1 MDHRAIIH
9 ADRVSKYYG
18 ANNAI
23 KQVSF
28 QVKHGEIFG
37 IIGKNGAG
45 KSTLLELLSGNL
57 MPDEGSLSVHGYD
70 MRVEGTKLKEHINI
84 FSQSTSLVD
93 RLMVREALDMF
104 SSFYNRQCDI
114 DAIMKQFGL
123 FPYAD
128 KIVRRLS
135 GGLRQRTTLAIAV
148 VNDPSLIFLDEPTT
162 GLDAQS
168 KKEYWAILSS
178 LKLQGKTIVIVSH
191 DLSEMQYHCDRIG
204 ILREGRFVACDAP
217 TQLIREHPSGGLTM
231 EAVYMHYAVGEAGG
245 VEV

>member
-9 ADRVSKYYG
+9 ADRVSKHYG

-28 QVKHGEIFG
+28 QVNHGEIFG

-57 MPDEGSLSVHGYD
+57 IPDEGSLRVHGYD
-70 MRVEGTKLKEHINI
+70 LGVEGHKLKEHINI

-104 SSFYNRQCDI
+104 QGFYTRQCDI
-114 DAIMKQFGL
+114 DAIMQQFGL
-123 FPYAD
+123 SPYAD
-128 KIVRRLS
+128 KVVRRLS
-135 GGLRQRTTLAIAV
+135 GGLRQRTTLALAV

-162 GLDAQS
+162 GLDVQA
-168 KKEYWAILSS
+168 KKEYWAILST

-191 DLSEMQYHCDRIG
+191 DLTEMQACCDRIG
-204 ILREGRFVACDAP
+204 IMREGRFVACDEPA
-217 TQLIREHPSGGLTM
+217 QLIRKLPGGGLTM